1 MFLEYNALFYSVN
14 FDDTAISFIYIYI
27 YIYINIFGMN
37 DDTVITHQI
46 SEKL

>member
-1 MFLEYNALFYSVN
+1 MFSEYNALFYSVN
-14 FDDTAISFIYIYI
+14 FDDTAISYIYIYI
-27 YIYINIFGMN
+27 YIYIFGMN

>member
-27 YIYINIFGMN
+27 YIYIFGMN